1 MHLTVSDLDGAIA
14 FYREVVGLQLAHV
27 IAAREAALA
36 RGVRVNV
43 ISPGPVETPTLDRMG
58 MPGEEP
64 RQTKEQITQLS
75 PRKRFAQPSEIADAV
90 LYLSHE
96 SRFIIGTDLVIGG
109 GRIQL

>member
-43 ISPGPVETPTLDRMG
+43 ISRDPWTHRL
-58 MPGEEP
+58 
-64 RQTKEQITQLS
+64 L
-75 PRKRFAQPSEIADAV
+75 IAWD
-90 LYLSHE
+90 
-96 SRFIIGTDLVIGG
+96 IG
-109 GRIQL
+109 

>member
-43 ISPGPVETPTLDRMG
+43 ISPGPVETPTFDRMG

-64 RQTKEQITQLS
+64 RQTKEQITQLT
-75 PRKRFAQPSEIADAV
+75 PAQAICSA
-90 LYLSHE
+90 
-96 SRFIIGTDLVIGG
+96 G
-109 GRIQL
+109 